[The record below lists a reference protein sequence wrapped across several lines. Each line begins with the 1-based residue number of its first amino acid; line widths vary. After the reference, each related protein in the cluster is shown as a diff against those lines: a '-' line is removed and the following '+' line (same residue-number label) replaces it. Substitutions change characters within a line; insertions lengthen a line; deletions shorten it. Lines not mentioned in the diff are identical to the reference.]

1 MEELMSS
8 VRRVYVE
15 KKPAFAVQAK
25 DLRHELRKYLGVS
38 GLTGVRVLIRYDV
51 ENISDDDF
59 WKKLQDRFCRP
70 PVDTFT
76 KKVSRWQRMHAPF
89 L

>member
-1 MEELMSS
+1 MSS

-51 ENISDDDF
+51 ENISDDVF
-59 WKKLQDRFCRP
+59 EKACKTVFAEP
-70 PVDTFT
+70 PVEYPLQ
-76 KKVSRWQRMHAPF
+76 KKVSRWQRTHASF